1 MAEIQSDGAQTHLKF
16 SDIEKK
22 IDTFFKTIDI
32 KKYQL
37 HEVLYGFE
45 ESELAE
51 IISAL
56 HNCKLPKAYSTY
68 KDVLRDKMTVYLE
81 LAPNDLVVFTE
92 GGIYVKLFFQVD
104 SSQEGADRR
113 ACGLTPETL
122 DLYKKRFF
130 PKDEYKE
137 KVLEFLPHVVEE
149 SLSFKK
155 LHPAR
160 FKKIFIPILV
170 NTVEIIVLESSD
182 LDDLRTIRGLTF
194 FILREIFDDLMLY
207 IAEDILFHFSN
218 ADRKAIEFLSFFS
231 VHESIDPQGNRHK
244 PNPILD
250 ESNHAWNIT
259 TIRSTMLQHRK
270 AKQALYDKKNA
281 LINIKKKLETFNIEQ
296 KELNQQL
303 LFGRAAL
310 DDLEEKIVN
319 IHRTM
324 QKLQETDAV
333 EVKFNENGEEK
344 IYQRTVLLG
353 RLYKKEDEFLSEK
366 TRLRRSVEE
375 IDLKLANKQ
384 KEIDLWEKK
393 YTEGKEFLS
402 TVEAQGHPMDKQY
415 ERIRRALAKTLAT
428 R

>member
-1 MAEIQSDGAQTHLKF
+1 MAEVLAEGAQSHLKF

-22 IDTFFKTIDI
+22 IDAFFKTTDI
-32 KKYQL
+32 RKYQL
-37 HEVLYGFE
+37 HEVLYGIE
-45 ESELAE
+45 ESELAD

-56 HNCKLPKAYSTY
+56 HNCKLPKAYSSY
-68 KDVLRDKMTVYLE
+68 KDVLRDKLSEYLE
-81 LAPNDLVVFTE
+81 LAPNDLIVFAD
-92 GGIYVKLFFQVD
+92 GGIYIKLFFQVD
-104 SSQEGADRR
+104 SSQEAADRR
-113 ACGLTPETL
+113 ACGLSPETL
-122 DLYKKRFF
+122 ESYKKRFF
-130 PKDEYKE
+130 PNDEYKE

-149 SLSFKK
+149 SLSFKRV
-155 LHPAR
+155 HPAR

-170 NTVEIIVLESSD
+170 NTVEIIVLENSD

-231 VHESIDPQGNRHK
+231 VHESIDPQGVRHK

-281 LINIKKKLETFNIEQ
+281 LIVIKKKLEAFNIEQ
-296 KELNQQL
+296 KDLTQQSV
-303 LFGRAAL
+303 FGREAL
-310 DDLEEKIVN
+310 QEVEDKIIN
-319 IHRTM
+319 LHRTM
-324 QKLQETDAV
+324 QKLQDTDAS

-344 IYQRTVLLG
+344 IFQRTVLLG
-353 RLYKKEDEFLSEK
+353 KLFKKEDECLSE
-366 TRLRRSVEE
+366 RSKARKSIEE
-375 IDLKLANKQ
+375 LELKIINKQ
-384 KEIDLWEKK
+384 KEIGVWEKK
-393 YTEGKEFLS
+393 YAEGKDFLAS
-402 TVEAQGHPMDKQY
+402 VEAHGHPMDKQY